1 MENSGHMATVTA
13 YRRTD
18 TPDIDILREDFNNQA
33 RLTGYSAAAATFLLI
48 GALVI
53 ITCGSLCTMLP
64 GINVISDIILKA
76 VVPGLLAIIVSI
88 PLILMTVN
96 HARGKRFFRKEMINE
111 MITFLDTH
119 DVPRM
124 PEKERLKFFLVNIL
138 KWEYKNGRFIRNKD
152 DEEDQKK
159 IIGDIKKKIG
169 EEKDKEKPRY
179 LVVKNMSET
188 LDEALKKVVK

>member
-1 MENSGHMATVTA
+1 MSVQA
-13 YRRTD
+13 YTKTH
-18 TPDIDILREDFNNQA
+18 TPEIDILREEFDNQA
-33 RLTGYSAAAATFLLI
+33 QLTGYSAAAAAFLLI

-64 GINVISDIILKA
+64 GINVVSDIILKA
-76 VVPGLLAIIVSI
+76 VVPGLLAIVASI
-88 PLILMTVN
+88 PLILMTIT

-111 MITFLDTH
+111 IITFLNAH

-124 PEKERLKFFLVNIL
+124 AQKERLKFFLVNVL
-138 KWEYKNGRFIRNKD
+138 EWEYKGGRFIKNKD
-152 DEEDQKK
+152 WNEENQKK
-159 IIGDIKKKIG
+159 IIGEIKKKIG
-169 EEKDKEKPRY
+169 EEKDEENPRY